1 MSTYTISTDESHDV
15 GRGPFRQSD
24 VETEAALLVPVP
36 DPSGVLIIGQ
46 DTITFHDGKNLITA
60 SPEILQEHLITCT
73 TKIDKNRKVFHTYHH
88 FLIFDFRRSK

>member
-73 TKIDKNRKVFHTYHH
+73 TKIDKNRKVFVHIPSFSGFY
-88 FLIFDFRRSK
+88 FRKSK